1 MALNPQWREF
11 VEKAKLV
18 YDQTLKS
25 RLEPQHVG
33 ELIAV
38 EPDSG
43 EFVLATTINEMNQS
57 TRLRFGT
64 KPVHIFRVGGGAAVK
79 IGVRHARVS

>member
-1 MALNPQWREF
+1 MALDPQWQAFADR
-11 VEKAKLV
+11 AKQV
-18 YDQTLKS
+18 YDQSLKS
-25 RLEPQHVG
+25 RLEPEHVG

-43 EFVLATTINEMNQS
+43 DFVLAATINEMNQS
-57 TRLRFGT
+57 TRQRFGT

-79 IGVRHARVS
+79 IGVRHAGVS

>member
-43 EFVLATTINEMNQS
+43 EFVLATTIKEMNQS

-64 KPVHIFRVGGGAAVK
+64 KPVHLFRVGGGAAVK

>member
-1 MALNPQWREF
+1 MALDPEWRAFAER
-11 VEKAKLV
+11 AKQV

-25 RLEPQHVG
+25 RLEPEHIG

-43 EFVLATTINEMNQS
+43 EFVLAPTINEMTQS

-64 KPVHIFRVGGGAAVK
+64 KPVHLIRVGGGTAVK
-79 IGVRHARVS
+79 IGVR

>member
-1 MALNPQWREF
+1 MALDPQWRAFAER
-11 VEKAKLV
+11 AKQV

-25 RLEPQHVG
+25 RLEPEHVG

-79 IGVRHARVS
+79 IGVRHARAS